1 MRATH
6 FTILC
11 LTPILVFAVGCGGGG
26 GGSSSGGDGGSTV
39 DTTGPT
45 IGTASTGVGKANTGA
60 VYHQFSLTVTDASD
74 VASVGV
80 QVTGPD
86 GFDQTV
92 ALSASGDVWSGQV
105 QVPPPLLGS
114 DTYDY
119 VITATDGVGNEST
132 DGGQFTVEGTS
143 PPSTVSA
150 PF

>member
-11 LTPILVFAVGCGGGG
+11 LIPILFLAVGCGG
-26 GGSSSGGDGGSTV
+26 GGSSSGGNGGTV

-45 IGTASTGVGKANTGA
+45 IGTASTGVSKTSAGA
-60 VYHQFSLTVTDASD
+60 AYHQFSLTVTDASG
-74 VASVGV
+74 VASVDV

-92 ALSASGDVWSGQV
+92 ALSVSGDVWSGQV
-105 QVPPPLLGS
+105 QVSPPLLGS
-114 DTYDY
+114 DIYDY
-119 VITATDGVGNEST
+119 VVTAADGVGNEST